1 VNKLS
6 KISSLSFLLCLMLM
20 TVHFQDVKAQPPD
33 YAKWSRA
40 ALSEI
45 MKKYPNS
52 SVTDFKYL
60 GRSNISNTQS
70 KDTFDFM
77 LQKNTEKKVVR
88 ADVYFNPQTN
98 QLISIQ
104 TKIVP

>member
-1 VNKLS
+1 
-6 KISSLSFLLCLMLM
+6 MLM

-60 GRSNISNTQS
+60 GRTNISNTNPKIPLTLCS
-70 KDTFDFM
+70 KRI
-77 LQKNTEKKVVR
+77 QKKK
-88 ADVYFNPQTN
+88 
-98 QLISIQ
+98 
-104 TKIVP
+104 